1 MNKNIQEAISLV
13 REMLPELQRIKGVEK
28 VIFPPFVAL
37 SAVAEVLSPTD
48 IMLGAQNMHW
58 EEKGAY
64 TGEISPLMLKGLCQY
79 VILGHSERR
88 GYFGETDE
96 IVNKKIKAA
105 FAHKLIPIAC
115 VGESLEQ
122 HEEGKTEEVVSAQ
135 VRGVLAGLPEE
146 QVRKLVIAYEPIWAI
161 GTGKPATGKGANSVI
176 GTVVRGTIAE
186 IYGEEVAL
194 SVRIQYGGSVS
205 PKNIA
210 EFMAQPEIDGA
221 LVGGASLRAKE
232 FVEIVRISARLK
244 GVGEGAISSSKRKP
258 TKLQS

>member
-13 REMLPELQRIKGVEK
+13 REMLPELQMIKGVEK

-37 SAVAEVLSPTD
+37 SAIAEILSPTD

-58 EEKGAY
+58 EERGAY

-96 IVNKKIKAA
+96 IVNRKVKAA
-105 FAHKLIPIAC
+105 FAHELIPIIC

-135 VRGVLAGLPEE
+135 VRRVLAGLPEE

-161 GTGKPATGKGANSVI
+161 GTGKPATGEGANSVI

-186 IYGEEVAL
+186 IYGGEVAL
-194 SVRIQYGGSVS
+194 SVRIQYGGSVN

-244 GVGEGAISSSKRKP
+244 GGEGAISSSKRRP
-258 TKLQS
+258 TK